1 MSTDGAG
8 PFSLG
13 SRDLSPIR
21 KKKKNSLETVSETQA
36 ASFQGLLFFLFIRDI
51 GTAEEPTGPTGLALP
66 IANRAFPFFQLL
78 L

>member
-1 MSTDGAG
+1 MVQVHSHWGVG
-8 PFSLG
+8 IIFLRSE
-13 SRDLSPIR
+13 
-21 KKKKNSLETVSETQA
+21 KKKLIGNCLRDASRQFPGA
-36 ASFQGLLFFLFIRDI
+36 AFFLFIRDI